1 MKPRSLRVRL
11 MTNAAILISLALA
24 LAGLGTYLQFKKY
37 SQDIVLQQL
46 DAHFVE
52 LLAGLELDPQGR
64 PFIAAPLSDPRFSKP
79 YSGLYWQVDIA
90 NQESARSRSL
100 WDERLNLS
108 APSGSSEQRTH
119 ELDGPNQ
126 SKLIGVERAID
137 LEGENDLKA
146 RAVVTIA
153 VDAATM
159 TRVQD
164 RFLRDVL
171 LGLGALYIVLLGG
184 SLAQVLLG
192 LRPLQTLRHKIE
204 TISSGK
210 AQRVSEEY
218 PKEVMPLI
226 GALNGLLE
234 SRENQLERARHRA
247 GNLAHGLKTPLTVMQ
262 SIAEDLEDKGETQI
276 ASELTA
282 NAHVMRDLVERELVR
297 ARTSAD
303 AHAVQTELVEV
314 VDKIFLAVQHV
325 KQKGVMLENQI
336 SRDTMIAMEKGDAF
350 ELVGNLVDNARR
362 YAKSLIRVSG
372 TPTSLTVEDDGKG
385 VPPEKLSHIVK
396 RGIKLDSKGGTGLG
410 LAIVTDLADAYG
422 FGLQLAHSP
431 LGGLQVTL
439 DWSHPKPV
447 PQT

>member
-1 MKPRSLRVRL
+1 
-11 MTNAAILISLALA
+11 MTNAAILISIALV
-24 LAGLGTYLQFKKY
+24 LAGLGAFLQFKKY
-37 SQDIVLQQL
+37 SQDLVLQQL

-52 LLAGLELDPQGR
+52 LLAGIELDLQGR
-64 PFIAAPLSDPRFSKP
+64 PFIAAPLSDPRFSNP

-90 NQESARSRSL
+90 NQDSLRSRSL
-100 WDERLNLS
+100 WDDRLSLAIARSDSS
-108 APSGSSEQRTH
+108 AQRTH

-126 SKLIGVERAID
+126 TKLLGLERIIE
-137 LEGENDLKA
+137 LEGDNELRA
-146 RAVVTIA
+146 RAVVIIA
-153 VDAATM
+153 VDAATV

-164 RFLRDVL
+164 RFLRDIL
-171 LGLGALYIVLLGG
+171 LGLGLLYIVLLGG
-184 SLAQVLLG
+184 SLAQVLFG
-192 LRPLQTLRHKIE
+192 LRPLQALRQKIE
-204 TISSGK
+204 AITGGK

-226 GALNGLLE
+226 GALNSLLE

-325 KQKGVMLENQI
+325 KQKGVTLDNRI
-336 SRDTMIAMEKGDAF
+336 PRDTMIAMEKGDAF